1 MGIEAG
7 TATIARR
14 AVLGRAVLGV
24 LLAAGL
30 APVLAG
36 CGSDPEPPPP
46 KTLAE
51 VNVMAA
57 PTLNPDINGRPSPV
71 VVRFHQLVTTDLF
84 NNADFFQLFE
94 QDQAA
99 LGPTSVGKQD
109 AVVQP
114 GQIETVKVAIKSD
127 VTALGVVVAFRNFEK
142 AIWRAVVPVEQ
153 DKINVLQLQILSQN
167 VQMKV
172 ERTYTQETTERPI
185 LRCRPVAGPCLTAA
199 LPAGDGR
206 S

>member
-1 MGIEAG
+1 MGIETG
-7 TATIARR
+7 TAAVARR
-14 AVLGRAVLGV
+14 AM
-24 LLAAGL
+24 LAAAL
-30 APVLAG
+30 ALGLAG

-71 VVRFHQLVTTDLF
+71 VIRFHQLVTTDLF

-99 LGPTSVGKQD
+99 LGPTSVAKQE

-114 GQIETVKVAIKSD
+114 GQIETIKVGIKPD

-142 AIWRAVVPVEQ
+142 ATWRAVVPVEQ
-153 DKINVLQLQILSQN
+153 DTINVLQLQLLSQN

-172 ERTYTQETTERPI
+172 ERTYVPEPAARLAP
-185 LRCRPVAGPCLTAA
+185 RCRPVAGPCLTAA

>member
-7 TATIARR
+7 TAALARR
-14 AVLGRAVLGV
+14 AALGV

-114 GQIETVKVAIKSD
+114 GQIETIKVAIKSD

-142 AIWRAVVPVEQ
+142 AVWRAVVPVEQ
-153 DKINVLQLQILSQN
+153 DKINALQLQILSQN
-167 VQMKV
+167 VQMSVERTYRPEKV
-172 ERTYTQETTERPI
+172 ERTAM
-185 LRCRPVAGPCLTAA
+185 RCRPVAGPCLTAS
-199 LPAGDGR
+199 LPSGDGR

>member
-1 MGIEAG
+1 MGIETG
-7 TATIARR
+7 TAAFARR
-14 AVLGRAVLGV
+14 A
-24 LLAAGL
+24 LLAAVL
-30 APVLAG
+30 ALGLAG

-46 KTLAE
+46 KTVAE
-51 VNVMAA
+51 VNLMAA

-99 LGPTSVGKQD
+99 LGPTSVAKQE

-114 GQIETVKVAIKSD
+114 GQIETIKIGIKPD

-142 AIWRAVVPVEQ
+142 ATWRAVVPVEQ
-153 DKINVLQLQILSQN
+153 DKINVVQLQLLSQN
-167 VQMKV
+167 VQMKLEKAYV
-172 ERTYTQETTERPI
+172 PVTAERVPV
-185 LRCRPVAGPCLTAA
+185 RCVPVAGPCLTAA
-199 LPAGDGR
+199 LPAGGGR